1 MPGLVLDEIHE
12 DKVIDAMPEN
22 GSSLKTK
29 DNLDLSKPPDGMCR
43 QNWFMLAL
51 LWLES
56 LELRAPVAGLSIAS
70 TTSASLQDS
79 SISRIGVY
87 RFPTCRTL
95 FFGSGGNLP
104 INTHIPI

>member
-1 MPGLVLDEIHE
+1 MPGLVLDEIHQ

-22 GSSLKTK
+22 GSLLKTK

-70 TTSASLQDS
+70 RASASLQDS